1 MNKYATKILT
11 NLLEKYERSVLSKQG
26 SCLNLQIKVKLRKLF
41 PKYDNSDYY
50 SQRLLI
56 DEACH
61 DLNNLHI
68 LTISIDDDGIDEIA
82 LVLDDNYIKEAYR
95 LINRVYLPD
104 YQLET
109 INHLKRVSF
118 SIDWLD
124 CFKNEM
130 IKKIKN
136 YQSISRYL
144 NIENIKEIRDT
155 FVVLQALTKQKKE
168 ISFRKFSLMV
178 LKDSKR
184 LENIKSKLVNIV
196 NDYYSESFQ
205 NEDELFGHFNV
216 IKNPGFVYLSGQIKI
231 SLNDQIIDIGK
242 LNSPFSLTTENI
254 KLLKILEI
262 RDANVLAIENL
273 TSFYDTVI
281 DNTLII
287 YLGGYHNALRR
298 ELLLKIYQFKTGLN
312 YYHFGD
318 IDAGGFY
325 IYLHLVEKTNIPFKT
340 IAMNIDTLLKYQE
353 YTKKLTA
360 NDRKR
365 LIKLKERFHDDV
377 IDYML
382 ENDCKLEQ
390 EIVELHTID

>member
-50 SQRLLI
+50 SRRLLI
-56 DEACH
+56 DEACY
-61 DLNNLHI
+61 DLNNLHLLDI
-68 LTISIDDDGIDEIA
+68 IIDDEGINEIA

-95 LINRVYLPD
+95 LIKRIYLDD
-104 YQLET
+104 YRLET
-109 INHLKRVSF
+109 IDYLKEISF

-124 CFKNEM
+124 NFKNEM
-130 IKKIKN
+130 IKKIEN
-136 YQSISRYL
+136 YQSVSRYL
-144 NIENIKEIRDT
+144 NIENIEEINDT
-155 FVVLQALTKQKKE
+155 FIVLQALVKQKKE
-168 ISFRKFSLMV
+168 ISFRKFSLMA

-184 LENIKSKLVNIV
+184 LENIKSKLINII

-205 NEDELFGHFNV
+205 NEDELFGYFNV
-216 IKNPGFVYLSGQIKI
+216 IKNPGFIYLSGQIKI

-262 RDANVLAIENL
+262 RDVNVLTIENL

-298 ELLLKIYQFKTGLN
+298 ELLLK
-312 YYHFGD
+312 
-318 IDAGGFY
+318 
-325 IYLHLVEKTNIPFKT
+325 
-340 IAMNIDTLLKYQE
+340 
-353 YTKKLTA
+353 
-360 NDRKR
+360 
-365 LIKLKERFHDDV
+365 
-377 IDYML
+377 ML
-382 ENDCKLEQ
+382 S
-390 EIVELHTID
+390 I